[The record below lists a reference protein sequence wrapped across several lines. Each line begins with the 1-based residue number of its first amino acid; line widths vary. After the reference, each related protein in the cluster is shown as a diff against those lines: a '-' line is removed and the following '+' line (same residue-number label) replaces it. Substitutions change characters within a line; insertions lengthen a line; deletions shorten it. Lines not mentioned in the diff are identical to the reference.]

1 MTEVERAL
9 EELADVSVSD
19 ETRLATEERR
29 WVEALLHDIAYGTTE
44 EQEVARAWLR
54 WHEEQVLLRNSREAS
69 ARNEE
74 AQTRTD
80 GAPRLLGRLARL
92 VWSHARGATN
102 TVGRLSGDTTA
113 ADGASD
119 A

>member
-44 EQEVARAWLR
+44 ERAVARAWLR
-54 WHEEQVLLRNSREAS
+54 WHEEQVLIRNSREAS
-69 ARNEE
+69 GRDDVAKAR
-74 AQTRTD
+74 AD
-80 GAPRLLGRLARL
+80 GSPRLLDRLARL
-92 VWSHARGATN
+92 V
-102 TVGRLSGDTTA
+102 
-113 ADGASD
+113 
-119 A
+119 